1 MAAARAALQGVPAWR
16 ECGPHCRKC
25 RHGGNVAR
33 PAGSAGTARN
43 CGMAGAQSCVATV
56 RPTCKECRYRRGSAG
71 WALVYAQI
79 MSRRSVRFR
88 PPALALTPAIRWMLL
103 RAFGPA
109 GAAAPAADPAEA
121 LALCVR
127 FELAGRVAARQGR
140 ARLAA
145 ELGAAAAA
153 RFAREQAAVAGAGL
167 RILGLA
173 EQVAALA
180 APLGLP
186 LVLLKFAA
194 LELGNALAPG
204 SRAACDLDVL
214 VPADRA
220 GELQQAL
227 VGGGFRASPMPPQE
241 HQLAALEGAAGIV
254 EVHRMLL
261 GVRVAGRRSASVEDL
276 DRAGLLRP
284 LPALAGKAAVPLP
297 AVAAAH
303 ALVHGIAQHGWTP
316 HAYSLFKMLADLVDL
331 GFAGPGGEELA
342 SRAAPWLV
350 RDVAAAEVEAARQLC
365 AALAAGADLAA
376 WERSPAP
383 AAVLLRHALAGRL
396 DPDYERALR
405 LALFRRQPSDA
416 PEVARLARAVAST
429 VWLSHAQVDAIYGP
443 PRRRL
448 GYFGRRLGRPLDLVA
463 RLGRYGLRAWNL
475 RRRRPA

>member
-1 MAAARAALQGVPAWR
+1 MIQRAEGGRPRAAGTRRPSVADCDLPGVPAWRQRGPTCKECPHGGSAGRPAGSARMAAARADLPGVPAWR

-79 MSRRSVRFR
+79 MSLMSRRSVRFR

-316 HAYSLFKMLADLVDL
+316 HAYSLFKMLAD
-331 GFAGPGGEELA
+331 
-342 SRAAPWLV
+342 
-350 RDVAAAEVEAARQLC
+350 
-365 AALAAGADLAA
+365 
-376 WERSPAP
+376 
-383 AAVLLRHALAGRL
+383 
-396 DPDYERALR
+396 
-405 LALFRRQPSDA
+405 
-416 PEVARLARAVAST
+416 
-429 VWLSHAQVDAIYGP
+429 
-443 PRRRL
+443 
-448 GYFGRRLGRPLDLVA
+448 
-463 RLGRYGLRAWNL
+463 
-475 RRRRPA
+475 